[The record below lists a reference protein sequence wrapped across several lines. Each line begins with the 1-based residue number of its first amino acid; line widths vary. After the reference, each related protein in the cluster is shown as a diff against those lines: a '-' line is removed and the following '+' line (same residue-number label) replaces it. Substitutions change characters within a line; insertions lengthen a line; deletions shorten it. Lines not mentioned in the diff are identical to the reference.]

1 MKLNKNKIIVSA
13 LALVIGTSLAGS
25 VTGTL
30 AWYQYSTRANV
41 SFLGESSGISSNL
54 QMRFKGENDTKW
66 RTRITKEE
74 METHLGQTGTE
85 LVPMTFGGLN
95 MTDALPVE
103 NNKLV
108 GYVQPYFGQADMT
121 KWTKA
126 AEKHYAQ
133 FQLEL
138 RVNERDGELDNN
150 VDAKNVAKEVYL
162 SKLHLEESVQ
172 NGASKG
178 DISEAVRVH
187 ISASYNDGSDHVDN
201 KLISKNGGTTI
212 THGVLDLDNDGKVD
226 KEYPDNDEFG
236 FGHTADQ
243 MVNINY
249 GGTTSV
255 QHAFAALDESA
266 QSTYYTDADVATEET
281 VYPALVKSTGN
292 VLSETAKQNIPNVG
306 EIEKY
311 IGKTMADETKFLTV
325 TVTVWVEG
333 WHRFDY
339 SSREG
344 TPKFDAIW
352 DEANL
357 AGAKFDLGLQF
368 AVQDAFAE

>member
-54 QMRFKGENDTKW
+54 QMRFKGEDDTKW

-74 METHLGQTGTE
+74 MATHLGDTGTK

-95 MTDALPVE
+95 MTDPLPVA
-103 NNKLV
+103 NNKPA
-108 GYVQPYFGQADMT
+108 GYIQPYFGQADMT

-126 AEKHYAQ
+126 AEKNYAQ

-138 RVNERDGELDNN
+138 RNNERDGTKENN
-150 VDAKNVAKEVYL
+150 VDAKNVQKEVYL

-172 NGASKG
+172 NAEGKG
-178 DISEAVRVH
+178 DISEAVRIH
-187 ISASYNDGSDHVDN
+187 ISASYNDGADKVDN
-201 KLISKNGGTTI
+201 KLISKNGGTTV

-226 KEYPDNDEFG
+226 QEYPDNDEFG
-236 FGHTADQ
+236 FSHTADQ

-255 QHAFAALDESA
+255 QHAFAAKDESA

-281 VYPALVKSTGN
+281 VYPALVKSDGTI
-292 VLSETAKQNIPNVG
+292 LSETAKQTIQGVG
-306 EIEKY
+306 DVEKY

-325 TVTVWVEG
+325 TVTIWVEG

-339 SSREG
+339 SARTG

-352 DEANL
+352 DEADL

-368 AVQDAFAE
+368 AV